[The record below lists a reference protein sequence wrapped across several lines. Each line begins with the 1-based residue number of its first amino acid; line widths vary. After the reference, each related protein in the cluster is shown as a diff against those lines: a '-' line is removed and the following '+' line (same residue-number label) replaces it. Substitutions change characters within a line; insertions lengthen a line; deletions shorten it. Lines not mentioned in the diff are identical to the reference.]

1 MGGVPLWE
9 LGFPP
14 RAHEDALAFNKSSTV
29 AVACGLCF
37 GGVPLWAIVSEEM
50 GFPPRAHEDVLESLD
65 SICLGGVPLWAIV
78 SEELGFPPVVL
89 AFSKRV

>member
-1 MGGVPLWE
+1 MG
-9 LGFPP
+9 
-14 RAHEDALAFNKSSTV
+14 
-29 AVACGLCF
+29 
-37 GGVPLWAIVSEEM
+37 IVSEEL